1 MQNYKFVLEYDGTRY
16 SGWQKLGN
24 DDNTIQGKLE
34 QVLSRMAG
42 MEVQVIGAGRTDA
55 GVHARG
61 QAANA
66 CFQTDR
72 GEAEIRSY
80 VNHYLP
86 EDIRVLSVEKAALR
100 FHSRYHAVEKEY
112 CYTIFTGEK
121 PPVFDRKYV
130 YRLGQK
136 LDTERMQRAAEQL
149 IGTHDFR
156 SFCGN
161 RKMKKSTV
169 RTIREIII
177 SADTDGETVRIIYR
191 GDGFLQYM
199 IRILTG
205 TLIEVGR
212 GERDPLSMEAL
223 IRAKDRELA
232 GYTAPPGG
240 LCLVRVSY
248 PEAAGADINIV

>member
-16 SGWQKLGN
+16 SGWQKLRD

-34 QVLSRMAG
+34 QVLSRMTG
-42 MEVQVIGAGRTDA
+42 SDVQVIGAGRTDA

-66 CFQTDR
+66 VLKT
-72 GEAEIRSY
+72 EKTEEEIKHY
-80 VNHYLP
+80 INHYLP
-86 EDIRVLSVEKAALR
+86 EDIRVISVNKTDLR
-100 FHSRYHAVEKEY
+100 FHSRYHAVDKEY
-112 CYTIFTGEK
+112 CYTIFMGEK
-121 PPVFDRKYV
+121 PSVFERRYL

-136 LDTERMQRAAEQL
+136 LDVERMRLAVDHL

-161 RKMKKSTV
+161 KKMKKSTV
-169 RTIREIII
+169 RTIREI
-177 SADTDGETVRIIYR
+177 RIERNESEELLRITYR

-212 GERDPLSMEAL
+212 GEREPSSMREL
-223 IRAKDRELA
+223 LLAKERELA
-232 GYTAPPGG
+232 GYTAPPCG
-240 LCLVRVSY
+240 LCLVRVRY
-248 PEAAGADINIV
+248 KTTE